1 MGPTGVVPGTS
12 LARLRRYADWL
23 DSGIRIPVLGW
34 RIGLESIL
42 GLVPGVG
49 DATGAIL
56 GGWVV
61 AEAVRGGARPAT
73 LVRMLINLALDAMVG
88 AVPLVGDLFD
98 FVWKA
103 NSRNIAL
110 LERHQH
116 DAVKAGRADRG
127 FVAVL
132 VIVTAVV
139 CVVPV
144 IGGIYLAA
152 RLLAWLAGGP

>member
-1 MGPTGVVPGTS
+1 MSGTS
-12 LARLRRYADWL
+12 LERLRRYADWL

-61 AEAVRGGARPAT
+61 VEAVRGGARPAT
-73 LVRMLINLALDAMVG
+73 LIRMLMNLALDAIAG

-110 LERHQH
+110 LERHQQ
-116 DAVKAGRADRG
+116 DPVRAGRADRG

-144 IGGIYLAA
+144 IGGIYLAS
-152 RLLAWLAGGP
+152 RLLGWLAGGP

>member
-1 MGPTGVVPGTS
+1 MGAGASGTS

-42 GLVPGVG
+42 GLIPGVG

-61 AEAVRGGARPAT
+61 VEAVRGGARPAT
-73 LVRMLINLALDAMVG
+73 LIRMLSNLALDAIAG
-88 AVPLVGDLFD
+88 AVPLAGDLFD

-110 LERHQH
+110 LERHQY
-116 DAVKAGRADRG
+116 DPVKAGRADRG

-152 RLLAWLAGGP
+152 RLLGWLAGGP

>member
-1 MGPTGVVPGTS
+1 VGAGVPGTS

-61 AEAVRGGARPAT
+61 VEAIRGGARPAT
-73 LVRMLINLALDAMVG
+73 LIRMLINLALDAIAG

-110 LERHQH
+110 LERHQN
-116 DAVKAGRADRG
+116 DPVKAGRTDRG

-152 RLLAWLAGGP
+152 RLLGWLAGSP

>member
-1 MGPTGVVPGTS
+1 MEPAGEAPRIS

-23 DSGIRIPVLGW
+23 DSGIRIPGLGW
-34 RIGLESIL
+34 RIGLDSIL

-61 AEAVRGGARPAT
+61 VEAVRGGARPAT
-73 LVRMLINLALDAMVG
+73 LIRMLMNLALDAIAG

-116 DAVKAGRADRG
+116 DPVKAGRADRG

-152 RLLAWLAGGP
+152 KLLGWLAGSP

>member
-1 MGPTGVVPGTS
+1 MPGAS

-56 GGWVV
+56 GGWIVL
-61 AEAVRGGARPAT
+61 EAVRGGARPAT
-73 LVRMLINLALDAMVG
+73 LVRMLSNLALDAIAG

-116 DAVKAGRADRG
+116 DPVRAGRADRG

-152 RLLAWLAGGP
+152 RLLSWLAGGP

>member
-1 MGPTGVVPGTS
+1 VGPDSVVAGTS

-61 AEAVRGGARPAT
+61 AEAVRAGARPAT
-73 LVRMLINLALDAMVG
+73 LIRMLINLALDAMVG

-116 DAVKAGRADRG
+116 DPVKAGRADRG

-152 RLLAWLAGGP
+152 RLLGWLAGGP

>member
-1 MGPTGVVPGTS
+1 MGPGDGVPGTS

-42 GLVPGVG
+42 GLIPGVG

-61 AEAVRGGARPAT
+61 VEAVRGGARPAT
-73 LVRMLINLALDAMVG
+73 LIRMLSNLALDAIAG
-88 AVPLVGDLFD
+88 AVPLAGDLFD

-116 DAVKAGRADRG
+116 DPVKAGRADRG
-127 FVAVL
+127 FVAIL
-132 VIVTAVV
+132 VIMTAVV

-152 RLLAWLAGGP
+152 RLLSWLAGGP

>member
-1 MGPTGVVPGTS
+1 VV
-12 LARLRRYADWL
+12 
-23 DSGIRIPVLGW
+23 V
-34 RIGLESIL
+34 
-42 GLVPGVG
+42 
-49 DATGAIL
+49 
-56 GGWVV
+56 
-61 AEAVRGGARPAT
+61 EAVRGGARPAT
-73 LVRMLINLALDAMVG
+73 LIRMLINLALDAIAG

-116 DAVKAGRADRG
+116 DPVKAGRADRG

-152 RLLAWLAGGP
+152 KLLGWLGGGP